1 MSVGTTDEE
10 PTGQH
15 ELPEVP
21 LWCSFSEQGGM
32 EVVSNPELK
41 RKKLPVLWCEVLGR

>member
-21 LWCSFSEQGGM
+21 LWCSFYEQGGM
-32 EVVSNPELK
+32 EVVSNPEKEETSSPLV
-41 RKKLPVLWCEVLGR
+41 RGTW